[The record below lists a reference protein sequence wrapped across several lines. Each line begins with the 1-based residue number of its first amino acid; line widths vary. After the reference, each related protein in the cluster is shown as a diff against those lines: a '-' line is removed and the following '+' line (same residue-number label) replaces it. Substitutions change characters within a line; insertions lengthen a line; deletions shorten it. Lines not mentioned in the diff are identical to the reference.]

1 MDSFLRGKP
10 FYGREW
16 LFGKLIHY
24 LELKNQA
31 QIPGVLLVGGPGAG
45 KSAACAE
52 ICFPTVVI
60 SPQAQLNS
68 RLLAYHFCQFHEA
81 ESLTADYFVQNILGQ
96 LEESSLMPEFAEKWS
111 LAQDSLISSDPK
123 EIFLKILEVVK
134 FLFFKQDFK
143 LERAGFIIL
152 FNKT

>member
-16 LFGKLIHY
+16 LFNKLVHY
-24 LELKNQA
+24 LDFKEQA
-31 QIPGVLLVGGPGAG
+31 QIPGVLLVGGPGSG

-68 RLLAYHFCQFHEA
+68 RLLAYHFCQFHEV

-96 LEESSLMPEFAEKWS
+96 LEESSLVPEFAERWFS
-111 LAQDSLISSDPK
+111 VQDYLQSSDPK
-123 EIFLKILEVVK
+123 EILVKILEVHNI
-134 FLFFKQDFK
+134 FLIFP
-143 LERAGFIIL
+143 EGRL
-152 FNKT
+152 FGWLG